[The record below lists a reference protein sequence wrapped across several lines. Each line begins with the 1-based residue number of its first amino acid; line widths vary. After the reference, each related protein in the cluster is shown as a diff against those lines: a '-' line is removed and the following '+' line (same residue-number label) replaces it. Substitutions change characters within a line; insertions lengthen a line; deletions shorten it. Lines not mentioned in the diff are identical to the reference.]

1 MNIQSLNLI
10 VDLNNDGRYSVWELW
25 EAIKFVYRLPGN
37 LLVEGMGH
45 VPPVASLFR
54 IEATPVNGYDS
65 LDGLLSVTLSLIF
78 WVIVVFGILTL
89 LSPSVDSGD
98 ETLDVDP
105 DNAHNSYRSYSAGST
120 AMAGNARVANDAVQA
135 TAKRHH
141 HPVSRP
147 TYAAPGRKPKRHP
160 WHHLTATLFR
170 HVKP

>member
-89 LSPSVDSGD
+89 LSPSADIDD
-98 ETLDVDP
+98 ETLDASP
-105 DNAHNSYRSYSAGST
+105 ANAQNGYQSGSAGST
-120 AMAGNARVANDAVQA
+120 AMASNASDAVQA
-135 TAKRHH
+135 IPKRHH

-147 TYAAPGRKPKRHP
+147 VYAAPGRKPKRHP
-160 WHHLTATLFR
+160 WHHLTATLFK
-170 HVKP
+170 HVKS